1 MRNDL
6 LRYDKMVENALRGVV
21 RTALRQVADHGLPGD
36 HSIYVT
42 FRTDNGGVVIPERLR
57 AEYPEEMTIVLEHQF
72 WDLNVAEDHFEVT
85 LSFNSVRERLSVP
98 FVAVTAFADPSESFG
113 LKFEAIAQGESK
125 APAAAEKKAA
135 EAPAPAEGGGATAEK
150 PKSEKVVA
158 LDSFRKK

>member
-1 MRNDL
+1 MNNDL

-42 FRTDNGGVVIPERLR
+42 FRTDGEGVAIPDRLR

-72 WDLNVAEDHFEVT
+72 WDLNVVEDYFEVT
-85 LSFNSVRERLSVP
+85 LSFNSVRERLHVP
-98 FVAVTAFADPSESFG
+98 FTAVTAFADPSESFG
-113 LKFEAIAQGESK
+113 LKFEAISQGEAK
-125 APAAAEKKAA
+125 PQPEAEEPEETP
-135 EAPAPAEGGGATAEK
+135 EAAEGGAAAEK